1 MASEASRRAVAEE
14 DLTNVEIE
22 TNEDVELIRTFDS
35 MGLKPII
42 KVGVKKIKIKFIY
55 FIKC

>member
-1 MASEASRRAVAEE
+1 MAVAEE

-42 KVGVKKIKIKFIY
+42 KVGVEKIKIK
-55 FIKC
+55 

>member
-42 KVGVKKIKIKFIY
+42 KVGVKKIKIK
-55 FIKC
+55 